1 MEELKT
7 IIDHTKNLYDLI
19 DTSIKIGLSSII
31 TGVITYKITNKN
43 HSHEIKKM
51 EKSLS
56 IDFSKEKLNKKIQY
70 FEESMEKIEPFF
82 EALSELTSEW
92 IKYENQKKFLK
103 DIPSQEKELYIKKDD
118 QYKTSKQYSYKVAH
132 KLRLL
137 GFEDILNTVQEIDS
151 IINTKRSGI
160 ILDKH
165 TFIQQPELK
174 DLFKKINSL
183 KNTYDNK
190 VEKAFNSLF

>member
-1 MEELKT
+1 MKT

-92 IKYENQKKFLK
+92 IKYENQKNF
-103 DIPSQEKELYIKKDD
+103 
-118 QYKTSKQYSYKVAH
+118 
-132 KLRLL
+132 
-137 GFEDILNTVQEIDS
+137 
-151 IINTKRSGI
+151 
-160 ILDKH
+160 
-165 TFIQQPELK
+165 
-174 DLFKKINSL
+174 
-183 KNTYDNK
+183 
-190 VEKAFNSLF
+190 